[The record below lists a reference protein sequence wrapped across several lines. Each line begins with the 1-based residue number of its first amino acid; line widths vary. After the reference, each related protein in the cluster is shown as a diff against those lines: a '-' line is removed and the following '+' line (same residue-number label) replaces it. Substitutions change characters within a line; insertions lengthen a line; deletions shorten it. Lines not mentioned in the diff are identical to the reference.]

1 MANFF
6 RRQKKFSY
14 RIGVKKASKSKFAS
28 VRLKTYLN
36 EKKQN
41 LQFFWVKTVM
51 GVERFEV
58 HFLKLFRRIIK
69 FYQIGQK
76 IVEVLHDD
84 FYLRIFVKIFSEGR
98 RQDFL
103 MDHKVKLT

>member
-1 MANFF
+1 
-6 RRQKKFSY
+6 
-14 RIGVKKASKSKFAS
+14 
-28 VRLKTYLN
+28 
-36 EKKQN
+36 
-41 LQFFWVKTVM
+41 M

-58 HFLKLFRRIIK
+58 HFLAIFWVDHKVFTCWP
-69 FYQIGQK
+69 K
-76 IVEVLHDD
+76 ITNASHDD